1 MINVN
6 WLMCI
11 IKDGGQTTDIE
22 RTKVSLQRQVCI
34 NFRSRS
40 SSHLLNNIST
50 GPSQMGLTSSVAVQS
65 ALLRRL
71 NLASGIIAGATR
83 SKTSSEEQVNLRKE
97 MEKDRVFA
105 VADLPLRYSP
115 SLVEYTS
122 ISSVA
127 LAFLYMLVKRQG
139 AFQVNTKV
147 QREQQIQA

>member
-1 MINVN
+1 
-6 WLMCI
+6 
-11 IKDGGQTTDIE
+11 
-22 RTKVSLQRQVCI
+22 
-34 NFRSRS
+34 
-40 SSHLLNNIST
+40 
-50 GPSQMGLTSSVAVQS
+50 
-65 ALLRRL
+65 
-71 NLASGIIAGATR
+71 
-83 SKTSSEEQVNLRKE
+83 